1 MPFDDF
7 LQMNSGP
14 SLGDILKEALRQKEE
29 TQPPAPFN
37 HRINVSPICSFKN
50 KRVVDVDHA
59 WKIEQIK
66 RYRRNHGCSL
76 HEAKK
81 HVETMM
87 LVELIE
93 QAESMEDVALIREFA
108 LNRFY
113 YLFK

>member
-1 MPFDDF
+1 MTDYFYIENNEPT
-7 LQMNSGP
+7 
-14 SLGDILKEALRQKEE
+14 LGDILKEALRQKEE

-50 KRVVDVDHA
+50 KRVVDVDHT

-81 HVETMM
+81 HVETMV

-108 LNRFY
+108 RNRFY